1 MALILPAASENNML
15 NFALGVTV
23 PGNQY
28 LKLYTSSITTTN
40 DALVA
45 ADFNAVEMS
54 TLGYTSPGKELT
66 KTSWVVAQSGSVA
79 TATYAPQTWTFT
91 AGTAV
96 TVYGYYVTD
105 KTTGLLLWFEAFGT
119 AKVVQNSGD
128 QIIITPT
135 ITLSKV

>member
-28 LKLYTSSITTTN
+28 LKLYVTDVNTATDS
-40 DALVA
+40 LVV
-45 ADFNAVEMS
+45 ADFTEFGN
-54 TLGYTSPGKELT
+54 TLGYSSPGKELT

-105 KTTGLLLWFEAFGT
+105 KTTGLLLWFEKFGT

>member
-28 LKLYTSSITTTN
+28 LKLYVNNVTTSTDT
-40 DALVA
+40 LVA
-45 ADFNAVEMS
+45 ADFTEMS

>member
-28 LKLYTSSITTTN
+28 LKLYTNNVTTTT
-40 DALVA
+40 DTLVA
-45 ADFNAVEMS
+45 ADFTEML
-54 TLGYTSPGKELT
+54 TLGYSSPGIELT

-79 TATYAPQTWTFT
+79 TATQSPQTWTFT

-105 KTTGLLLWFEAFGT
+105 KTTGLLLWFEAFST

>member
-28 LKLYTSSITTTN
+28 LKLYVTDVNTATDS
-40 DALVA
+40 LVV
-45 ADFNAVEMS
+45 ADFTEFGN
-54 TLGYTSPGKELT
+54 TLGYSSPGKELT

-105 KTTGLLLWFEAFGT
+105 KTTGLLLWFEAFST

>member
-28 LKLYTSSITTTN
+28 LKLYVTDVNTATDS
-40 DALVA
+40 LVV
-45 ADFNAVEMS
+45 ADFTEFGN
-54 TLGYTSPGKELT
+54 TLGYSSPGKELT

-79 TATYAPQTWTFT
+79 TATYAAQTWTFT

-119 AKVVQNSGD
+119 AKVVQNAGD